1 LVKRVGKLLVCLA
14 GGLVLNTGLRA
25 EDMVPPDNPYGP
37 IVTRNVFNLNP
48 PPPPGAAQP
57 AEPPPKIT
65 PNGIISILGRC
76 QVLFKVNLPPKPG
89 HLAREQTYILGEGQ
103 QQDDIEVVKIDAT
116 TQVVTFDNHGTVQEL
131 PLTVANASGPGPSG
145 AVPGGPGPIPGLA
158 RPGFRP
164 GGNRGGGADFYQ
176 FGQNSGGGGQKL
188 NVVIGGANNSSG
200 NMSGGYNANN
210 STVNASVSTGSRF
223 GAVSAGTG
231 SSSVPSP
238 DGLTPAER
246 LALMRIQ
253 QAQFEAQGMNP
264 AIIPIPPG
272 ESGAQ

>member
-1 LVKRVGKLLVCLA
+1 MKRVGKLCICLA
-14 GGLVLNTGLRA
+14 GGLVLNAGLRA
-25 EDMVPPDNPYGP
+25 ADTVSPDHPYAP
-37 IVTRNVFNLNP
+37 IVTRNVFNIHP
-48 PPPPGAAQP
+48 PPPVDPNKQP
-57 AEPPPKIT
+57 DVPLPKIT
-65 PNGIISILGRC
+65 PNGIMSVFGHL
-76 QVLFKVNLPPKPG
+76 QALFKVAIPPKQGQP
-89 HLAREQTYILGEGQ
+89 AREQTYMLSEGQ

-272 ESGAQ
+272 ASGAQ